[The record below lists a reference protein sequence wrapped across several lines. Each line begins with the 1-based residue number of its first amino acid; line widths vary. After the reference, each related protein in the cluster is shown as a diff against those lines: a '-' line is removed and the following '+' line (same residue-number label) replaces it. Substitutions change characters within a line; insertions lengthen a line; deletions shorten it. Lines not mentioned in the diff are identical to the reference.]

1 MARRIPKVTVHMRI
15 EVGDI
20 VKVKIN
26 KKWCRAT
33 VVQFMGIFDGG
44 KFCYVRRLGVNSN
57 TGRQYQKVCKRTSG
71 LIPLPKSDPLS
82 ASVYADYLEEHG
94 FSEAAQCL
102 REGFPIKESV
112 DE

>member
-1 MARRIPKVTVHMRI
+1 MARRISKVTVHMSI
-15 EVGDI
+15 EVGDV
-20 VKVKIN
+20 VKTKIN
-26 KKWCRAT
+26 GKWCRAT
-33 VVQFMGIFDGG
+33 VLEFVGIHPGT
-44 KFCYVRRLGVNSN
+44 KFSYVRKIGVSE
-57 TGRQYQKVCKRTSG
+57 SG
-71 LIPLPKSDPLS
+71 SHYPKTLKYTKDLIPLAKSDPLS